1 MGRLIAENGF
11 VLVNGGLKGVMEASA
26 RGAKAA
32 GGWVIGILPG
42 RSALEANSFT
52 DIAIPTGLGYL
63 RNALVVLNSDVLVA
77 IDGSYGTL
85 SEIAYTQIYG
95 KKIFGI
101 ETWDIPASSPWI
113 PRRRPCSRSSTISGR
128 RNKEGKTRMTNNYRV
143 VVHFDGT
150 EYYGWQFQ
158 TAEYPTIQAELIRI
172 LKIIAKK
179 QVLVTGSSR
188 TDAGVHSSGLTANFH
203 LPVAIEPDSLKR
215 ALNSL
220 LPRDIRIVECELM
233 DKSFNARFGAVSK
246 TYVYRIFTGQVQSP
260 FSQRFALHVP
270 FPLDLKA
277 MRKAA
282 RHFVGTRDFY
292 VIQLRRTG
300 KEKDPRSGQ
309 LQNAGQERRDHLH
322 RARQKLPA
330 LHGAQH
336 GRHPDRRRPGQ
347 DRRERH
353 PGHFR
358 RQGPP
363 PRRADGPGQ
372 GADAGQGRIRAE
384 RARA

>member
-1 MGRLIAENGF
+1 
-11 VLVNGGLKGVMEASA
+11 
-26 RGAKAA
+26 
-32 GGWVIGILPG
+32 
-42 RSALEANSFT
+42 
-52 DIAIPTGLGYL
+52 
-63 RNALVVLNSDVLVA
+63 
-77 IDGSYGTL
+77 
-85 SEIAYTQIYG
+85 
-95 KKIFGI
+95 
-101 ETWDIPASSPWI
+101 
-113 PRRRPCSRSSTISGR
+113 
-128 RNKEGKTRMTNNYRV
+128 MTNNYRV

-203 LPVAIEPDSLKR
+203 LPVTIEPDSLKR

-246 TYVYRIFTGQVQSP
+246 TYVYRIYTGQVQSP

-282 RHFVGTRDFY
+282 RHFVGTRDFTSFSSDEPGKKK
-292 VIQLRRTG
+292 VREVDVCKMQVKKDEITFTVRGKSFLRYMVRNMVGTLIDVGRG
-300 KEKDPRSGQ
+300 KIAAD
-309 LQNAGQERRDHLH
+309 DI
-322 RARQKLPA
+322 PA
-330 LHGAQH
+330 IFAAK
-336 GRHPDRRRPGQ
+336 DRRR
-347 DRRERH
+347 
-353 PGHFR
+353 
-358 RQGPP
+358 
-363 PRRADGPGQ
+363 
-372 GADAGQGRIRAE
+372 AGQTAPAKGLTLVKVEYAPS
-384 RARA
+384 APVNDPGLAGQ